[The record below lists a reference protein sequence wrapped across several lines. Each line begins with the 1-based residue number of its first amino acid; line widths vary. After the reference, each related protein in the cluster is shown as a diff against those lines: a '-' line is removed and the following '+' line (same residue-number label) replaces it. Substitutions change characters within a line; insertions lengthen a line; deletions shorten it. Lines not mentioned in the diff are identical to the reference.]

1 MHHRQV
7 TDSASGAR
15 LATTDA
21 APPRTEGIVLPPAVD
36 AEGVI
41 LPAAVEAEG
50 IALPPVVEATP
61 PARTPDLPRA
71 PALDA
76 ESPASARPPALDAES
91 PASAR
96 PPARWSSPLSQAMAT
111 LLVDATSLV
120 VAAAALMLATPAG
133 SDLDRA
139 AVAAYPAV
147 VLLLLAASRRY
158 RPRWSRPTSGELRGS
173 LAAAAVGALA
183 LSAGALAL
191 GADPLTSTQLLWLWV
206 VSAVALCLGEVLVA
220 GLIARGRRRGSL
232 TAPTLII
239 GAGRV
244 GHLIASRLLERPEAG
259 LRPVGFLDDN
269 PLDRADQEA
278 SLPVLGPKD
287 DLERMIREHGIARVV
302 IAFSTASDQLLL
314 SIARRCGALGVGVCI
329 VPRLY
334 EVEGTRRS
342 ALRLG
347 GLPLVELPFEDPDRL
362 SLRAKY
368 TADRL
373 AALVA
378 WPLLAPVLGAIALA
392 VRLTMGRPILHRQ
405 ERVGRDGQVFAMLK
419 FRTMRGRPDS
429 DGEAD
434 AEWLQEILGP
444 DGTPLRPH
452 SSSSAADRTTALGRF
467 LRRFSLD
474 ELPQL
479 WNVIRGDMSLVG
491 PRPERV
497 SYVDRLAP
505 VIYRYGE
512 RHRVKPGITG
522 WAQVNGLR
530 GRTSLDDRIE
540 WDNYYVEN
548 WSLGLDLSIAIRTLG
563 CLLRGS
569 PQDGL
574 SVRPEEAAERCP
586 RSSARR
592 RGDDHSEPLSRAQRL
607 RAVSRLLGLFIV
619 VLPFAVGLS
628 TAAAA
633 SSRGPS
639 AADQYVE
646 QVPTVTGSKPADS
659 GDDRAQQRGD
669 TGDASS
675 GGPSSGGGTG
685 GASGG
690 GGTGG
695 AGTGAPGRS
704 GATDNGA
711 TGGNAVPLSLAAR
724 AALSQIDQGDAREL
738 ERVATSPQL
747 GAPQG
752 RVKAPG
758 ESARDEPGEPSL
770 PSAVISAASDD
781 DGGGVFTLLLV
792 AVATTAIVAFAAAG
806 YERRQQRRATG

>member
-1 MHHRQV
+1 MHDLQV
-7 TDSASGAR
+7 TGSANGAR
-15 LATTDA
+15 PATTDA
-21 APPRTEGIVLPPAVD
+21 APTPSEGIV
-36 AEGVI
+36 
-41 LPAAVEAEG
+41 LPAAVEAKPTT
-50 IALPPVVEATP
+50 ALAAAPTPAQALAAVASTAPVSAS
-61 PARTPDLPRA
+61 PAR
-71 PALDA
+71 
-76 ESPASARPPALDAES
+76 SAG
-91 PASAR
+91 
-96 PPARWSSPLSQAMAT
+96 RWPSPLRQATAT

-120 VAAAALMLATPAG
+120 AAAAGLMLVTPAQT
-133 SDLDRA
+133 DLNSVE
-139 AVAAYPAV
+139 VAAYPAV

-158 RPRWSRPTSGELRGS
+158 RPRWSRPTLNELRGS
-173 LAAAAVGALA
+173 LAAAAVGALV
-183 LSAGALAL
+183 LSAGSLAL
-191 GADPLTSTQLLWLWV
+191 GANPLTSTQLVWLWV

-220 GLIARGRRRGSL
+220 AVLARGRRRGSL
-232 TAPTLII
+232 TAPTLIV

-269 PLDRADQEA
+269 PLDGAKQEG

-287 DLERMIREHGIARVV
+287 DLERVIREQGIARVV

-334 EVEGTRRS
+334 EVEGSRRS

-368 TADRL
+368 LADRIAAVL
-373 AALVA
+373 A
-378 WPLLAPVLGAIALA
+378 WILLAPVLASVAAA
-392 VRLTMGRPILHRQ
+392 VRLKMGRPILHRQ

-419 FRTMRGRPDS
+419 FRTMRGRPER

-444 DGTPLRPH
+444 DGMPLRSQDSP
-452 SSSSAADRTTALGRF
+452 SADRTTAVGRF

-548 WSLGLDLSIAIRTLG
+548 WSLGLDLSIAIRTVG
-563 CLLRGS
+563 CILRGS
-569 PQDGL
+569 PEDGL
-574 SVRPEEAAERCP
+574 SVRPEETGPRR
-586 RSSARR
+586 RSSVRR
-592 RGDDHSEPLSRAQRL
+592 RGDEHSKGPSRVQRL
-607 RAVSRLLGLFIV
+607 RAASRLLGLFIV
-619 VLPFAVGLS
+619 ILPFAVGLS
-628 TAAAA
+628 TASAAA
-633 SSRGPS
+633 SRGPS

-659 GDDRAQQRGD
+659 GDDDAKQRGD
-669 TGDASS
+669 GKS
-675 GGPSSGGGTG
+675 GAADG
-685 GASGG
+685 GASDGG
-690 GGTGG
+690 GGGSAGGGG
-695 AGTGAPGRS
+695 AGSGGNGGGSAGAGGSGGAGASGTGA
-704 GATDNGA
+704 A
-711 TGGNAVPLSLAAR
+711 GNDAVPLSLAAR
-724 AALSQIDQGDAREL
+724 ASLSQIDQQEAKEL

-752 RVKAPG
+752 RVRAPAAG
-758 ESARDEPGEPSL
+758 APSAPDEPSL
-770 PSAVISAASDD
+770 PSAVISAARD
-781 DGGGVFTLLLV
+781 DGGGGGIFALLLV
-792 AVATTAIVAFAAAG
+792 AVATTTIVALAAAG

>member
-1 MHHRQV
+1 MHHPQV
-7 TDSASGAR
+7 TDSANGAR
-15 LATTDA
+15 LATRDA
-21 APPRTEGIVLPPAVD
+21 APSLS
-36 AEGVI
+36 EGVI
-41 LPAAVEAEG
+41 LP
-50 IALPPVVEATP
+50 PVVEVTP
-61 PARTPDLPRA
+61 PAQASD
-71 PALDA
+71 PA
-76 ESPASARPPALDAES
+76 RVRALDAES

-133 SDLDRA
+133 SDLDRV

-173 LAAAAVGALA
+173 LAAAAMGALA
-183 LSAGALAL
+183 LGAGALAL

-287 DLERMIREHGIARVV
+287 DLERVVREQGIARVV

-378 WPLLAPVLGAIALA
+378 WTLLAPALGAIALA

-419 FRTMRGRPDS
+419 FRTMRGRPDLH
-429 DGEAD
+429 GEAD

-444 DGTPLRPH
+444 RMPLRAE
-452 SSSSAADRTTALGRF
+452 SASSAADRTTGLGRF

-530 GRTSLDDRIE
+530 GRTSLEDRIE

-548 WSLGLDLSIAIRTLG
+548 WSLGLDVSIAVRTLG

-574 SVRPEEAAERCP
+574 SMRPEEEAERSP
-586 RSSARR
+586 ASSARR

-633 SSRGPS
+633 SSGGPS

-659 GDDRAQQRGD
+659 KDDRAQQRGD

-675 GGPSSGGGTG
+675 GAPSSGGGTG
-685 GASGG
+685 GPSSG
-690 GGTGG
+690 
-695 AGTGAPGRS
+695 
-704 GATDNGA
+704 GA
-711 TGGNAVPLSLAAR
+711 TGGSGATGGDAVPLSLAAR
-724 AALSQIDQGDAREL
+724 ASLSQIDQGDAREL

-747 GAPQG
+747 GAPRG
-752 RVKAPG
+752 RVTAPG
-758 ESARDEPGEPSL
+758 QSAPDEPGEPSL

>member
-1 MHHRQV
+1 MHHPQV
-7 TDSASGAR
+7 TDSANGAR

-21 APPRTEGIVLPPAVD
+21 APSLS
-36 AEGVI
+36 EGVI
-41 LPAAVEAEG
+41 LPAAAEAEG
-50 IALPPVVEATP
+50 IVLPPVVEATP
-61 PARTPDLPRA
+61 PAQASDPARVR
-71 PALDA
+71 ALDA
-76 ESPASARPPALDAES
+76 ESAAP
-91 PASAR
+91 AR

-133 SDLDRA
+133 SDLDRV
-139 AVAAYPAV
+139 AVATYPAV

-158 RPRWSRPTSGELRGS
+158 RPRWSRPTSSELRGS

-220 GLIARGRRRGSL
+220 GLVARGRRRGSL

-259 LRPVGFLDDN
+259 LRPIGFLDDN

-287 DLERMIREHGIARVV
+287 DLERVIREHGIARVV

-444 DGTPLRPH
+444 DGTPLRSQ

-574 SVRPEEAAERCP
+574 SVRPEEAAERRP

-592 RGDDHSEPLSRAQRL
+592 RGDDHSEQLSRTRRL
-607 RAVSRLLGLFIV
+607 RTVSRLLGFFILI
-619 VLPFAVGLS
+619 LPFVVGLS

-659 GDDRAQQRGD
+659 KDDGAQQRGD

-675 GGPSSGGGTG
+675 GGASNGGGTG

-690 GGTGG
+690 NGGGSASNGNGG
-695 AGTGAPGRS
+695 GGVGGS
-704 GATDNGA
+704 GATGDGA
-711 TGGNAVPLSLAAR
+711 TGGDAVPLSLAAR
-724 AALSQIDQGDAREL
+724 ASLSQIDQGDAREL
-738 ERVATSPQL
+738 ERVATSPEL

-758 ESARDEPGEPSL
+758 QSAPNVPGEPSL

-781 DGGGVFTLLLV
+781 GGGGGGVFTLLLV
-792 AVATTAIVAFAAAG
+792 AVTTTAIVALAAAG

>member
-7 TDSASGAR
+7 IDSASGAR

-21 APPRTEGIVLPPAVD
+21 APPRTEGIVLRPAVE

-61 PARTPDLPRA
+61 PARAPDFPRA
-71 PALDA
+71 
-76 ESPASARPPALDAES
+76 PALDAES

-133 SDLDRA
+133 SDLDRV

-287 DLERMIREHGIARVV
+287 DLERVIREHGIARVV

-419 FRTMRGRPDS
+419 FRTMRGRPER

-444 DGTPLRPH
+444 DAMPLRAE
-452 SSSSAADRTTALGRF
+452 SASSAADRTTGLGVF

-548 WSLGLDLSIAIRTLG
+548 WSLGLDLSIAVRTLG

-574 SVRPEEAAERCP
+574 SVRPEEEPERRP
-586 RSSARR
+586 ASSARR

-619 VLPFAVGLS
+619 VLPFVVGLS

-669 TGDASS
+669 TGDGSS
-675 GGPSSGGGTG
+675 GGSSNGGGGNDGGSGDGGTG
-685 GASGG
+685 AGSGGAGG
-690 GGTGG
+690 GG
-695 AGTGAPGRS
+695 S
-704 GATDNGA
+704 GATGDDA
-711 TGGNAVPLSLAAR
+711 TGGDAVPLSLAAR
-724 AALSQIDQGDAREL
+724 ASLSQIDQGDAREL

-758 ESARDEPGEPSL
+758 ESARDQPGEPSL